1 LSQSKLYTTF
11 FSFKSKYF
19 FAKKPATAAAICE
32 WG

>member
-1 LSQSKLYTTF
+1 LSQNYTLLIF
-11 FSFKSKYF
+11 LPKANIF